1 LGGEDRRGK
10 WRSEGVKCLPFPS
23 VLLGERERERVGKV
37 CDMNGGREGV
47 QVYKEIKAGLTGV
60 IKLNM
65 WGHSAT

>member
-1 LGGEDRRGK
+1 
-10 WRSEGVKCLPFPS
+10 VKCLPFPS